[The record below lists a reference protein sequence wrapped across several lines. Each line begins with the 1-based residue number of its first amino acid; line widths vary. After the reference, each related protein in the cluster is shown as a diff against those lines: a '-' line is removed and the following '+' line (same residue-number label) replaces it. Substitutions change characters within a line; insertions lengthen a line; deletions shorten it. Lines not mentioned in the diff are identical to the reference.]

1 MALDGRSTLSG
12 IYKPKFCLHNFS
24 SCLFTPVLFTDFALD
39 NIVEDLNN
47 GIEPKTLALAI
58 QALAAKETEIITDK
72 NYKIPLHL
80 FNKGMYKPT
89 HSELKMV
96 KIVP

>member
-1 MALDGRSTLSG
+1 MTIALVTNLN
-12 IYKPKFCLHNFS
+12 LHNF
-24 SCLFTPVLFTDFALD
+24 LFTDFALD

-58 QALAAKETEIITDK
+58 QALAAKEENIITDK

-80 FNKGMYKPT
+80 FNEGILNKF
-89 HSELKMV
+89 
-96 KIVP
+96 

>member
-12 IYKPKFCLHNFS
+12 TYKSNFVYIIFPAVCLHQF
-24 SCLFTPVLFTDFALD
+24 LFTDFALD

-58 QALAAKETEIITDK
+58 QALAAKEENIITDK

-80 FNKGMYKPT
+80 FNKGILNK
-89 HSELKMV
+89 L
-96 KIVP
+96 

>member
-1 MALDGRSTLSG
+1 MTITLVTY
-12 IYKPKFCLHNFS
+12 ITQIF
-24 SCLFTPVLFTDFALD
+24 FTDFALD

-58 QALAAKETEIITDK
+58 QALAAKEENIITDK

-80 FNKGMYKPT
+80 FNKGILNK
-89 HSELKMV
+89 L
-96 KIVP
+96 

>member
-1 MALDGRSTLSG
+1 MTITLVTNLN
-12 IYKPKFCLHNFS
+12 LHNF
-24 SCLFTPVLFTDFALD
+24 LFTDFALD

-58 QALAAKETEIITDK
+58 QALAAKEENIITDK

-80 FNKGMYKPT
+80 FNKGILNK
-89 HSELKMV
+89 L
-96 KIVP
+96 

>member
-1 MALDGRSTLSG
+1 M
-12 IYKPKFCLHNFS
+12 
-24 SCLFTPVLFTDFALD
+24 D

-58 QALAAKETEIITDK
+58 QALAAKEEDIITDK

-80 FNKGMYKPT
+80 FNKGILNKSFGY
-89 HSELKMV
+89 
-96 KIVP
+96 